1 MPLPLLLLAASPV
14 PMEAPGARLWA
25 PTPFLM
31 EAGPV
36 ETFDPI
42 GRARLIADLIPRLW
56 SGSYRAFD
64 GAAPVPVQLQLAA
77 ATPMGQMV
85 DLRGQLTIG
94 DTATAVQGNIN
105 AKSDQL
111 DLLLLTDE
119 SLAGLDPGGSFQG
132 LQGLSLSGWRSSRL
146 TSLGGRL
153 QLTPRPL
160 DAGEKEGS
168 ALIRGLW

>member
-1 MPLPLLLLAASPV
+1 M
-14 PMEAPGARLWA
+14 
-25 PTPFLM
+25 
-31 EAGPV
+31 

-56 SGSYRAFD
+56 RGTYRAFD
-64 GAAPVPVQLQLAA
+64 GAPVQPVQLQLEA

-85 DLRGQLTIG
+85 DVRGRLLIG
-94 DTATAVQGNIN
+94 EAVTAVQGNIN

-119 SLAGLDPGGSFQG
+119 TLAGLDPGGSFQG

-153 QLTPRPL
+153 QLNPMAAAVER
-160 DAGEKEGS
+160 EGRGG
-168 ALIRGLW
+168 LIRGLW